1 MTEIF
6 IRFLIGIVGI
16 GIGICIGYFA
26 SAHLLART
34 YDAEKELKKVRDE
47 RDYFKY
53 LLTQVTPLLPKTEY
67 WEDPDTGSIK
77 TKDSEYI
84 PFN

>member
-1 MTEIF
+1 MAEIF
-6 IRFLIGIVGI
+6 IRFLIGLVGI

-47 RDYFKY
+47 RNYFEY
-53 LLTQVTPLLPKTEY
+53 LLTQVSPLLPKTEY
-67 WEDPDTGSIK
+67 WEDLKTETTK
-77 TKDSEYI
+77 TKDSDYI
-84 PFN
+84 SFY